1 MRCSRWIVV
10 TLVAGGLGACERTS
24 EAQARKD
31 SKPPVA
37 TPRPGE
43 DPDVFQGTVTAVGD
57 NQFIVRGRNGLEEP
71 FEINDKTDFIH
82 NGEAVQR
89 KELQEGKHVRARF
102 DQQAGKKVADEVE
115 IY

>member
-1 MRCSRWIVV
+1 MRCSRWMVV
-10 TLVAGGLGACERTS
+10 ALAAVGLGACERTS

-31 SKPPVA
+31 SKPPVVKPA
-37 TPRPGE
+37 PGE
-43 DPDVFQGTVTAVGD
+43 DPAVFQGTVTVVGD

-82 NGEAVQR
+82 NGEAVER
-89 KELQEGKHVRARF
+89 KELQEGKHVRTRY